1 MLPLCLLQEITAA
14 VNGIL
19 LCFLFNLLPFL
30 TSVAEEDGWPDFF
43 GPFENPTGPTEM
55 GVTMLVKLESLVV
68 PKTNTLSG
76 PY

>member
-1 MLPLCLLQEITAA
+1 MMPLFLLQKITAA

-19 LCFLFNLLPFL
+19 LCPLFSLLPFL
-30 TSVAEEDGWPDFF
+30 TSVAEEDGWPNSF

-68 PKTNTLSG
+68 PKTNTLSD